1 MRCARGIKG
10 KTPDKMPECQTE
22 AYLAKRK
29 MPGRAGETHSGRT
42 GNAHAHEMRRKIH
55 TRRARETHEMRMEKA
70 RAHQKRTEEDRE
82 ATEAAPG
89 LLLSSAKNDIR
100 SYESIDARQRKR
112 YTKGK
117 GKKT

>member
-1 MRCARGIKG
+1 
-10 KTPDKMPECQTE
+10 
-22 AYLAKRK
+22 

-42 GNAHAHEMRRKIH
+42 GNAHAHEMRRKVH

-70 RAHQKRTEEDRE
+70 RAHQKHTEEDRTHQKRTGKDRE

-89 LLLSSAKNDIR
+89 LLLLSVKNDIR